1 MPLPCQCCHPFHVF
15 LLGLVERLCE
25 AQRQRG
31 DTHAFNVSAH
41 ALKPLPCLAP
51 STIREFFLPCQ
62 RRLLVSSKPAV
73 PLPCQCCHL
82 LHIFLLALVEMPS
95 RSAHALKPLPCLA
108 PSTIREF
115 LLPCQR
121 RLLVSSKPS
130 AFALHPFHVFLLGL
144 VERLREAQRQPGD
157 AVRWMYP
164 RSRLAG
170 FQTEQQVPRAHRQ
183 GVCKLVPLCYN
194 APPSIN

>member
-15 LLGLVERLCE
+15 LLGLVERLRE

-62 RRLLVSSKPAV
+62 RRLLVSSKP
-73 PLPCQCCHL
+73 
-82 LHIFLLALVEMPS
+82 
-95 RSAHALKPLPCLA
+95 
-108 PSTIREF
+108 
-115 LLPCQR
+115 
-121 RLLVSSKPS
+121 S

-157 AVRWMYP
+157 AV
-164 RSRLAG
+164 
-170 FQTEQQVPRAHRQ
+170 V
-183 GVCKLVPLCYN
+183 VV
-194 APPSIN
+194 

>member
-15 LLGLVERLCE
+15 LL
-25 AQRQRG
+25 
-31 DTHAFNVSAH
+31 
-41 ALKPLPCLAP
+41 
-51 STIREFFLPCQ
+51 
-62 RRLLVSSKPAV
+62 
-73 PLPCQCCHL
+73 
-82 LHIFLLALVEMPS
+82 ALVEMP
-95 RSAHALKPLPCLA
+95 SAHALKPLPCLA

-121 RLLVSSKPS
+121 RLLVSSKQS

-144 VERLREAQRQPGD
+144 MERLREAQRQPGD

-164 RSRLAG
+164 RSRLEG

-183 GVCKLVPLCYN
+183 IPTLRKGVCRLVPLRYSFATLN
-194 APPSIN
+194 KLDTAFLIRWEVQIVLII